1 MQKLHMH
8 CLSGD
13 LPMYVCVCIYVF
25 ALIKKNQPISLE
37 NSRGTLQFI
46 IAFKASYR
54 FNSN

>member
-1 MQKLHMH
+1 MH